1 MAPNLTIS
9 QSNAFSFINQAL
21 PWNTVVSEVSINSIC
36 LTPPQKSSNDWN
48 RIVSP
53 AKRNNIKL
61 LSNKKSWNEINSLE
75 NINALHYDKIQRPN
89 VAVPSRNIINISV
102 MSNKKKQIENFKLSE
117 LRISFDKTKLKKEWN
132 EEFDQKVTRN
142 GDFFVSKI
150 QRPEN
155 KLICTQNFTVRSISH
170 SLEKKSNSSCDY
182 KTCRQVSFSKEGEEK
197 EKCSKIDCKCK
208 CHIHSRY
215 I

>member
-1 MAPNLTIS
+1 MSVKKTEDLKSDLNAEGKVVKDLIEDIQQGLGDKCDVIDNAVATI
-9 QSNAFSFINQAL
+9 
-21 PWNTVVSEVSINSIC
+21 T
-36 LTPPQKSSNDWN
+36 
-48 RIVSP
+48 
-53 AKRNNIKL
+53 KR
-61 LSNKKSWNEINSLE
+61 
-75 NINALHYDKIQRPN
+75 
-89 VAVPSRNIINISV
+89 
-102 MSNKKKQIENFKLSE
+102 
-117 LRISFDKTKLKKEWN
+117 WN

-197 EKCSKIDCKCK
+197 CSKIDCKCK
-208 CHIHSRY
+208 CHTHSRY